1 MKIEK
6 KYKHSRIV
14 AEIAK
19 EKDLDPRIVHLIIRK
34 FYAGLRSLMIKNEE
48 INIKGFFIIKL
59 SKSFKD
65 KVDKKGKDINLR
77 KRKDQKYTYQK
88 KGYIE

>member
-1 MKIEK
+1 
-6 KYKHSRIV
+6 
-14 AEIAK
+14 
-19 EKDLDPRIVHLIIRK
+19 
-34 FYAGLRSLMIKNEE
+34 MIKNEE